1 MRLDFGDCGVANEA
15 LGQVGYNVRGAQLDG
30 GELKG
35 SIQVNQIDS
44 MVAMRVHASHRLLF
58 VGEPVPGTVP
68 FAFCDDAY
76 FHGDTS
82 TAVDICGY
90 QKGLRDTHCH
100 WEGDMNLW
108 LVSPDLIEATMHECG
123 AMNTGA
129 FSFDELRR
137 SAQPVQRSCGSSL
150 SAA

>member
-44 MVAMRVHASHRLLF
+44 MVAMRIHASHRLLF

-68 FAFCDDAY
+68 FAFCNDAY

-82 TAVDICGY
+82 GGPTSAGIRRALGTPTATG
-90 QKGLRDTHCH
+90 KGT
-100 WEGDMNLW
+100 
-108 LVSPDLIEATMHECG
+108 
-123 AMNTGA
+123 
-129 FSFDELRR
+129 
-137 SAQPVQRSCGSSL
+137 
-150 SAA
+150 